1 MATGGHFLADD
12 QAKRRRIETND
23 LTDRQIELLARE
35 MEARKLESIA
45 IADLGIRIE
54 TVNNLKTKHR
64 GDFIASNRDL
74 LVEWRSKNPG
84 TNQVQVRIFHNF
96 ERF

>member
-1 MATGGHFLADD
+1 MRTL
-12 QAKRRRIETND
+12 
-23 LTDRQIELLARE
+23 LLARE

-54 TVNNLKTKHR
+54 TVNNLKAKHR

-74 LVEWRSKNPG
+74 PFEWRSKSPG
-84 TNQVQVRIFHNF
+84 TNQVQVRISAALSVSEQMYRMWQLNF
-96 ERF
+96 NFL